1 MDFIKMH
8 GAGNDFVLTRAS
20 TWEEAGTFQVYAEW
34 LCDRNF
40 GIGGDGLI
48 ITGPDPDFEI
58 FMRIFNSDGSEPEMC
73 GNGIRCVARYA
84 YEHGLAP
91 STHLTVRTLAGPRY
105 PEVILEKGQAVSVKV
120 DMGEP
125 ILQRE
130 LIPVAG
136 KGDITGVQLDIPQE
150 AFAATTVSMGNP
162 HCIIFVDD
170 VDAVPVSEWGP
181 LLENHAMFP
190 ARTNVEFVEIV
201 SPSEMIMRVWERGAG
216 VTLACGTGACATLVA
231 AVLNGKSQRRSII
244 HLLGG
249 DLLIEWNE
257 TDNHVY
263 MTGPAQEVFSGQVD
277 LGRLEQYQ
285 SKS

>member
-8 GAGNDFVLTRAS
+8 GAGNDFILTRAS
-20 TWEEAGTFQVYAEW
+20 SWEEAGNFQVYAEW

-48 ITGPDPDFEI
+48 ITGPDPDFDV

-84 YEHGLAP
+84 YEYGLVE
-91 STHLTVRTLAGPRY
+91 STRLTVRTLAGPRY
-105 PEVILEKGQAVSVKV
+105 PEVILENEQAVSVKV

-125 ILQRE
+125 ILKRE

-136 KGDITGVQLDIPQE
+136 KGDITKVQLDIPQ
-150 AFAATTVSMGNP
+150 ATFVATAVSMGNP

-170 VDAVPVSEWGP
+170 VDSVPVIEWGP

-190 ARTNVEFVEIV
+190 SRTNVEFVEIV
-201 SPSEMIMRVWERGAG
+201 GPGEMLMRVWERGAG

-231 AVLNGKSQRRSII
+231 AVLNGKSHRRSII

-263 MTGPAQEVFSGQVD
+263 MTGPAQEVFSGRVE
-277 LGRLEQYQ
+277 LLENWTY
-285 SKS
+285 KRA